1 MKRMLPALLSAA
13 ALLGYLA
20 GSASKSRSDH
30 GPRLPAVVS
39 GHLDDLSFVP
49 SAYAQ
54 ENKPET
60 RPFGFNSP
68 RKPLLAPD
76 APPVTYWNIDDI
88 RKAHTEIAEQARKA
102 ASEPGSG
109 SSQSFGGGPVN
120 IHTRNFA
127 MFMLYRVHRDKP
139 VPSLTKVSSVWDD
152 AEMHAGAYDFYVIT
166 GGTGEMIVGGKIANM
181 QNLRDSDG
189 GIPGEYRGQPIEGG
203 QTFKVKPGDWLLI
216 PPDTPHQPK
225 PDAGGFQLHDYE
237 NQRGVLSLGPDSVS
251 YANSDPRLFLTR
263 QRRRAQRPLT
273 V

>member
-68 RKPLLAPD
+68 RQPLLAPD

-263 QRRRAQRPLT
+263 QRRRAQRPPT